1 MAGVDARIDAI
12 DWTAVGA
19 NLDAHGAARIPGLLS
34 ARECRTLVRLWSDR
48 ARFRSVVV
56 MERLRFGR
64 GEYRYFARPLPP
76 LVARLRAALYPPLAR
91 IANDWRAVLGGS
103 APFPAGLD
111 EFLRRCAS
119 HGQRRPTPLLLRYG
133 PGDFNCLH
141 QDRYGAVLFPLQVA
155 IGLDRPGRDYAGG
168 EFLLLEQRPRAQS
181 RGTAMTLAQGE
192 AVVFPSWARPVT
204 GRRGVYRAAVRHGAS
219 QVTRG
224 LRRVLGIIFH
234 DAA

>member
-1 MAGVDARIDAI
+1 VAGVRARIDAI
-12 DWTAVGA
+12 DWAAAGA
-19 NLDAHGAARIPGLLS
+19 ALEAHGVARIPRLLS
-34 ARECRTLVRLWSDR
+34 ARECRTLALLWSER
-48 ARFRSVVV
+48 ARFRSAVV

-76 LVARLRAALYPPLAR
+76 LVARLRTALYPPLAG
-91 IANDWRAVLGGS
+91 IANDWRAAVGGGE
-103 APFPAGLD
+103 PFPPRLE
-111 EFLRRCAS
+111 EFLGRCAA

-141 QDRYGAVLFPLQVA
+141 QDRYGAVVFPLQVA
-155 IGLDRPGRDYAGG
+155 IGLDRPGRDYVGG

-181 RGTAMTLAQGE
+181 RGTSITLAQGE
-192 AVVFPSWARPVT
+192 AVVFPSWARPVA

-219 QVTRG
+219 QVIRG

>member
-155 IGLDRPGRDYAGG
+155 IGLDRPGRD
-168 EFLLLEQRPRAQS
+168 
-181 RGTAMTLAQGE
+181 
-192 AVVFPSWARPVT
+192 
-204 GRRGVYRAAVRHGAS
+204 
-219 QVTRG
+219 
-224 LRRVLGIIFH
+224 
-234 DAA
+234 

>member
-1 MAGVDARIDAI
+1 VAARIDAI
-12 DWTAVGA
+12 DWAAVGA
-19 NLDAHGAARIPGLLS
+19 ALETDGFARLPSFLS
-34 ARECRTLVRLWSDR
+34 VRECAALVRLWSDR

-91 IANDWRAVLGGS
+91 IANDWRAALGGS
-103 APFPAGLD
+103 QAFPARLD
-111 EFLRRCAS
+111 EFLRRCAA

-141 QDRYGAVLFPLQVA
+141 QDRYGGVLFPLQVA

-181 RGTAMTLAQGE
+181 RGAALTIGQGE
-192 AVVFPSWARPVT
+192 AVVFPSWARPVA
-204 GRRGVYRAAVRHGAS
+204 GRRGVYRVAVRHGAS
-219 QVTRG
+219 HVTRG

>member
-1 MAGVDARIDAI
+1 VAARIDAI

-19 NLDAHGAARIPGLLS
+19 ALHADGVARIPNLLS
-34 ARECRTLVRLWSDR
+34 VRECAALARLWSDR

-91 IANDWRAVLGGS
+91 IADDWRVTLGS
-103 APFPAGLD
+103 SRPFPPRLD
-111 EFLRRCAS
+111 EFLRRCAE

-141 QDRYGAVLFPLQVA
+141 QDRYGGVLFPLQVA

-181 RGTAMTLAQGE
+181 RGTAITIAQGE
-192 AVVFPSWARPVT
+192 AVVFPSWARPVA
-204 GRRGVYRAAVRHGAS
+204 GRRGVYRAVVRHGAS
-219 QVTRG
+219 HVTRG